1 MTQFISFELSNLRR
15 GIERKERIPETGN
28 YLQKRK
34 TESLTMFLP
43 KKNTQAIVIPAK
55 DNLLAKFIV
64 VLLFTAIFIV
74 CL

>member
-1 MTQFISFELSNLRR
+1 MTYRR
-15 GIERKERIPETGN
+15 EIEGRKRILERGN

-43 KKNTQAIVIPAK
+43 KKNTQVIVIPAK

-64 VLLFTAIFIV
+64 ILLFTAIFIV